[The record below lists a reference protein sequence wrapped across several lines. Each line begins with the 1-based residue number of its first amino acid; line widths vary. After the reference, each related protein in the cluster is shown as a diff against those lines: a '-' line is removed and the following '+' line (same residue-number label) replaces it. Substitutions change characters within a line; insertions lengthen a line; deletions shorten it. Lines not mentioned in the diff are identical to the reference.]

1 MNKLRALTTFLIER
15 QLVQEEL
22 IDSYAEAVT
31 LDLIWKPGTK
41 GLHMGD
47 MRYRAVLVI
56 ERFAGNPAL
65 LMALLGGW
73 LESHDP
79 DRDDYDLPAPTFV
92 IDQVTQDEADVELTL
107 EFVEAQHLAE
117 DPNGEIEAFG
127 KTWGLVPFDLW
138 TAEQGEVLS
147 RGA

>member
-1 MNKLRALTTFLIER
+1 MNKLRALTAFLIEQ

-22 IDSYAEAVT
+22 IDSYAEAVN

-56 ERFAGNPAL
+56 ERFAGNPSL

-73 LESHDP
+73 LESNDS
-79 DRDDYDLPAPTFV
+79 DRDDLPAPTFA
-92 IDQVTQDEADVELTL
+92 IDQVTQDEADIELTL

-117 DPNGEIEAFG
+117 DPNGKVEAFG
-127 KTWGLVPFDLW
+127 KTWGLVDFDLW